1 MLKKA
6 TGLVQVDAK
15 LISDLFPSRN
25 VAGQWNQVFVQPLP
39 EEEVT
44 VRQDQDPRV
53 STVEQ
58 HQKLMRSLSRENKQ
72 SINKIRCV
80 QEAVFDAKL
89 EQGVDRNT
97 DPGDDVDNGRTD

>member
-1 MLKKA
+1 MFHQFMARNATVNLSCQNLSLVTAQTSFSTPRGLFLLMKA

-15 LISDLFPSRN
+15 PIPGLFPSRN

-53 STVEQ
+53 S
-58 HQKLMRSLSRENKQ
+58 HL
-72 SINKIRCV
+72 
-80 QEAVFDAKL
+80 
-89 EQGVDRNT
+89 
-97 DPGDDVDNGRTD
+97 